1 MWVGSI
7 RVRVQTKAASTAS
20 TDSPV
25 IAAMMRDNLALYAFF
40 LNPEFR
46 TFAQPDLEITQG
58 TDRNFFQFSLPKSKD
73 TSASDESVN
82 AVPDQ
87 PPYGLEFAK
96 GLAEHCTLKL
106 RIFGNDL
113 WITDE
118 VELFIR
124 ALHLVRLPE
133 TPDAFT
139 WVEETN
145 WKSVGLW
152 SKDIRISTDTSEGF
166 AIVNFNVK

>member
-7 RVRVQTKAASTAS
+7 RVRVRTKSSETAS

-25 IAAMMRDNLALYAFF
+25 IAAVMRDNIAVYAFF

-46 TFAQPDLEITQG
+46 TLGGTNLEITSG
-58 TDRNFFQFSLPKSKD
+58 TDRNFFQFSLPKS
-73 TSASDESVN
+73 SAHPPPEASVDE
-82 AVPDQ
+82 
-87 PPYGLEFAK
+87 PPYGIEFPN

-124 ALHLVRLPE
+124 ELHAVRLPAASD
-133 TPDAFT
+133 TLT
-139 WVEETN
+139 WVEETS
-145 WKSVGLW
+145 WKSVGQW